1 MVYDVVNQSIR
12 SLLNPELTASWEKG
26 LTYVADG
33 EITPDEYMQKLDHF
47 IISRTEGVKRLNN
60 QYQLKGF
67 YDAAAKY
74 YKNRYRQTGHR
85 AKKRIKKERVN
96 L

>member
-47 IISRTEGVKRLNN
+47 IISRTEGVKR
-60 QYQLKGF
+60 
-67 YDAAAKY
+67 
-74 YKNRYRQTGHR
+74 
-85 AKKRIKKERVN
+85 
-96 L
+96 

>member
-74 YKNRYRQTGHR
+74 YKKPVSSNRTSR
-85 AKKRIKKERVN
+85 KKENQKGSVN
-96 L
+96 

>member
-67 YDAAAKY
+67 TMRLQNII
-74 YKNRYRQTGHR
+74 KNRYRQTGHR
-85 AKKRIKKERVN
+85 AKRESKGES
-96 L
+96 

>member
-74 YKNRYRQTGHR
+74 YKKTGIVKTGHR
-85 AKKRIKKERVN
+85 AKKENQKGES
-96 L
+96 

>member
-1 MVYDVVNQSIR
+1 MSRGLGDVYKRQ
-12 SLLNPELTASWEKG
+12 
-26 LTYVADG
+26 
-33 EITPDEYMQKLDHF
+33 EYMQKLDHF

-74 YKNRYRQTGHR
+74 YKKPVSSNRTSR
-85 AKKRIKKERVN
+85 KKEN
-96 L
+96 QKGES